1 MRVYSAVAIALMLS
15 TAAISAQAPAAK
27 GAAKKAA
34 APAANKPHG
43 TLAQM
48 MRGIYFPNANIL
60 FDVQSVDP
68 AKPPKEIPKD
78 DPRATVM
85 FANIYTGWQVVENAA
100 IAMAESTPL
109 FLMPG
114 RLCQNGK
121 PVPINQ
127 PDFRAAVENMR
138 VQALKMLEV
147 AKTKNQEA
155 ASDQTNEVA
164 GACSQCHEVY
174 RDVGDANSPN
184 RCTPPAAAAKK

>member
-1 MRVYSAVAIALMLS
+1 MRRYSAVAIAVVLS
-15 TAAISAQAPAAK
+15 TAALGAQAPAAK
-27 GAAKKAA
+27 KGA
-34 APAANKPHG
+34 APAANKPAG

-48 MRGIYFPNANIL
+48 MRGIYFPNANVL

-68 AKPPKEIPKD
+68 ATPPKEIPKD

-109 FLMPG
+109 FLAPG

-127 PDFRAAVENMR
+127 PDYRAAVENMR
-138 VQALKMLEV
+138 VQALKMLEI
-147 AKTKNQEA
+147 ARTKNLEA

-164 GACSQCHEVY
+164 GACAQCHEVY

-184 RCTPPAAAAKK
+184 RCTPPAK

>member
-1 MRVYSAVAIALMLS
+1 MRVYSAVAIALVLS
-15 TAAISAQAPAAK
+15 TAAIGAQAPAAK

-34 APAANKPHG
+34 APAGRQPAG

-60 FDVQSVDP
+60 FDVQSADP
-68 AKPPKEIPKD
+68 ATPPKKQPEG

-109 FLMPG
+109 FLVPG

-127 PDFRAAVENMR
+127 ADYRAAVENMR

-147 AKTKNQEA
+147 AKAKNQEA

-164 GACSQCHEVY
+164 GACAQCHEVY

-184 RCTPPAAAAKK
+184 RCTPPAAKK

>member
-1 MRVYSAVAIALMLS
+1 MRVYAVAIALVMT
-15 TAAISAQAPAAK
+15 TAAVGAQAPAKK
-27 GAAKKAA
+27 GTA
-34 APAANKPHG
+34 APAANKPAG

-68 AKPPKEIPKD
+68 TTPPKEIPKD

-109 FLMPG
+109 FLTPG

-127 PDFRAAVENMR
+127 PDYRAAVENMR

-147 AKTKNQEA
+147 ARSKNLEA

-164 GACSQCHEVY
+164 GACAQCHEVY
-174 RDVGDANSPN
+174 RDVGDADSPN
-184 RCTPPAAAAKK
+184 RCTPPAAAKK

>member
-1 MRVYSAVAIALMLS
+1 
-15 TAAISAQAPAAK
+15 
-27 GAAKKAA
+27 
-34 APAANKPHG
+34 
-43 TLAQM
+43 M

-109 FLMPG
+109 FLTPG

-138 VQALKMLEV
+138 VQSLKMLEV
-147 AKTKNQEA
+147 AKTKNLEA

-164 GACSQCHEVY
+164 GACAQCHEVY

>member
-1 MRVYSAVAIALMLS
+1 MRVYAVAIALVMT
-15 TAAISAQAPAAK
+15 TAAVGAQAPAKK
-27 GAAKKAA
+27 GTA
-34 APAANKPHG
+34 APAANKPAG

-68 AKPPKEIPKD
+68 ATPPKEIPKD
-78 DPRATVM
+78 DHRATVM

-100 IAMAESTPL
+100 IALAESTPL
-109 FLMPG
+109 FLTPG

-127 PDFRAAVENMR
+127 PDYRAAVENMR

-147 AKTKNQEA
+147 AKTKNLEA

-164 GACSQCHEVY
+164 GACAQCHEVY

-184 RCTPPAAAAKK
+184 RCTPPAAAKK